1 MGEEKNIRRIQSE
14 SLGPDAVDH
23 LRRRGREITFADSE
37 TIVRRGDPGT
47 SFYVILS
54 GAVEVRLTADR
65 DRSLPLVRLQEGAF
79 FGEMSIL
86 TNTSVSADVVAL
98 GPVKVL
104 CCSAEDFSSALSE
117 CAPLRSQIMAG
128 MAANLQRTSRDA
140 WNFFQRAEALNVL
153 MDSVDHAGPVIAHSR
168 SMRSVVDSIESCA
181 GGTDPVFIRG
191 EPGTGKTFIASRI
204 HHTAAGEKAPFIV
217 VDCRALSE
225 EEAVPFLFGTSRF
238 TKEESAPVGYRTL
251 HGYGAL
257 HLANNGTLVLRHV
270 RALAPEGQEILRR
283 YLDSLASG
291 GIPYPLTRIITTGHD
306 DSEGRTGRKKIGPGP
321 ADILCRQTISLP
333 PLRKRRKDI
342 VPLARFFLERHRQV
356 EGQAFSLQ
364 AEHTLISRE
373 YSHRNVDELREA
385 VEMGALFSDGR
396 VIEEEHIFTGPKDRG
411 DSLEFDL
418 GRTPLV
424 ERLTSRRV
432 LEGVRS
438 AVFLAFS
445 AIILLSLAF
454 GRTPAG
460 ANANAVT
467 WSIWEPLLLVL
478 FLFVGRV
485 WCTVCPLSTAGRIAA
500 RFVCLEKPPGAWMK
514 TYSNW
519 FIIAGFIAIVWS
531 EHTFNMTANPAAA
544 GILLLSLMAA
554 AIAFSIIYKRESWC
568 RYLCPLGNLGAVY
581 SVPAVLNVRANPDV
595 CATYCTT
602 HECFKGSGRLPGC
615 PVFHH
620 PLYAS
625 DSHHCKQCCTCLWT
639 CPHDSARLYLRL
651 PLQSIW
657 RQADLGGDLVPFAIF
672 LFFFSP
678 FMLASQGGSWAATTG
693 GLTSTALLAV
703 ACTLVLRPLLPRVL
717 STGTHRDKSLTSRVA
732 FSLLIL
738 AWGPAMAYQLGHI
751 ESLARLKIHAPGG
764 SFLLQH
770 LAGGEI
776 SVQLVLQLAV
786 ILLAGLLTAFS
797 LAGVRARFRNRD
809 DAVSPGVWRALHLMC
824 AAYTAFS
831 LLLIAPEGVLF

>member
-14 SLGPDAVDH
+14 SLGPDAVEH
-23 LRRRGREITFADSE
+23 LRGRGREISFTDSE

-54 GAVEVRLTADR
+54 GMVEVRLTADR
-65 DRSLPLVRLQEGAF
+65 DRQLPLVRLQEGAF

-86 TNTSVSADVVAL
+86 TSTSVSADVVAL

-128 MAANLQRTSRDA
+128 MAANLQRTSQDA

-153 MDSVDHAGPVIAHSR
+153 VDSVDHAGPVIAHSR
-168 SMRSVVDSIESCA
+168 SMQSVVDSIASCA
-181 GGTDPVFIRG
+181 GRTIPVFIRG
-191 EPGTGKTFIASRI
+191 EPGTGKAFVASRI
-204 HHTAAGEKAPFIV
+204 HHTAAGAKAPFIV
-217 VDCRALSE
+217 VDCRALSG

-238 TKEESAPVGYRTL
+238 MKEGSAPAGYRAL

-257 HLANNGTLVLRHV
+257 HLANNGTLVLRHIG
-270 RALAPEGQEILRR
+270 ALVPEGQEVLCR
-283 YLDSLASG
+283 YLDTLASG
-291 GIPYPLTRIITTGHD
+291 AVPYPRTRIIATGCD
-306 DSEGRTGRKKIGPGP
+306 DLEEQAGGERIRPEL
-321 ADILCRQTISLP
+321 ADILGRQTISLP

-342 VPLARFFLERHRQV
+342 VPLARFFLDRHRQ
-356 EGQAFSLQ
+356 EKDRAFSLQ

-373 YSHRNVDELREA
+373 YSHRNADELREA
-385 VEMGALFSDGR
+385 VEMGALFADGR

-418 GRTPLV
+418 GRIPLV

-432 LEGVRS
+432 LEWVRS
-438 AVFLAFS
+438 AVFLAF
-445 AIILLSLAF
+445 AVIILLSLAF

-460 ANANAVT
+460 ASANAVT
-467 WSIWEPLLLVL
+467 WSIWEPLLLVF

-485 WCTVCPLSTAGRIAA
+485 WCTVCPLSTAGRIAT
-500 RFVCLEKPPGAWMK
+500 RFACMEKPPGDWMK
-514 TYSNW
+514 TYANW

-554 AIAFSIIYKRESWC
+554 AVVFSIIYKRESWC

-581 SVPAVLNVRANPDV
+581 SMPAVLNVRANPDV

-602 HECFKGSGRLPGC
+602 HECFKGSDRLPGC

-620 PLYAS
+620 PLYAR
-625 DSHHCKQCCTCLWT
+625 DSHHCKQCCTCLWI
-639 CPHDSARLYLRL
+639 CPHDSARLYARL

-657 RQADLGGDLVPFAIF
+657 RQADLGGDLVPFSFSSSSPPSCSPPREEAGPPQREASPRPPCWPWPVRSQCGP
-672 LFFFSP
+672 FFQGSSP
-678 FMLASQGGSWAATTG
+678 PGQAAT
-693 GLTSTALLAV
+693 
-703 ACTLVLRPLLPRVL
+703 RPSPPASL
-717 STGTHRDKSLTSRVA
+717 SL
-732 FSLLIL
+732 
-738 AWGPAMAYQLGHI
+738 
-751 ESLARLKIHAPGG
+751 
-764 SFLLQH
+764 
-770 LAGGEI
+770 
-776 SVQLVLQLAV
+776 
-786 ILLAGLLTAFS
+786 
-797 LAGVRARFRNRD
+797 
-809 DAVSPGVWRALHLMC
+809 C
-824 AAYTAFS
+824 
-831 LLLIAPEGVLF
+831 